1 MMHVYGEAF
10 PVMHRGNEYWCWT
23 DRTIHGTDEVPIP
36 GHAPK
41 VIFEITRQDG
51 APGTLVSLRSP
62 LARAL
67 AREVAEKM
75 AAEEERLGG

>member
-1 MMHVYGEAF
+1 MVHIYDDAF
-10 PVMHRGNEYWCWT
+10 SITHRGKEYRCWT
-23 DRTIHGTDEVPIP
+23 DIAIPGTEEVRIP

-62 LARAL
+62 LARVL